1 MNLTE
6 EPENIDEILRLW
18 RIEDASLE
26 FSLYNFSQIADATDD
41 FSPKNI
47 LGEGGF
53 GPVYKVFPCYNA
65 IIMSCTMHQFMKNLY
80 SSIYNEFCRDYF
92 LMDKR

>member
-1 MNLTE
+1 ME
-6 EPENIDEILRLW
+6 EPENMDEVLRLW

-26 FSLYNFSQIADATDD
+26 FSLYDFSQIADATDN
-41 FSPKNI
+41 FSTKNI

-53 GPVYKVFPCYNA
+53 GPVYKVFPCDYYA
-65 IIMSCTMHQFMKNLY
+65 LHKFMKNLY
-80 SSIYNEFCRDYF
+80 RSIHGEFCREYF

>member
-1 MNLTE
+1 MNME
-6 EPENIDEILRLW
+6 EPENMDEVLKLW

-26 FSLYNFSQIADATDD
+26 FSLYDFSQIADASGN

-53 GPVYKVFPCYNA
+53 GPVYKVFPYYYYV
-65 IIMSCTMHQFMKNLY
+65 MHQCFEKFKRLHVKMSNG
-80 SSIYNEFCRDYF
+80 FCREYF

>member
-1 MNLTE
+1 MN
-6 EPENIDEILRLW
+6 EILRQW

-26 FSLYNFSQIADATDD
+26 FSMYDFSQIADATDN
-41 FSPKNI
+41 FSPRNI

-65 IIMSCTMHQFMKNLY
+65 ISMSCINILK
-80 SSIYNEFCRDYF
+80 SSVYDEFCREYF